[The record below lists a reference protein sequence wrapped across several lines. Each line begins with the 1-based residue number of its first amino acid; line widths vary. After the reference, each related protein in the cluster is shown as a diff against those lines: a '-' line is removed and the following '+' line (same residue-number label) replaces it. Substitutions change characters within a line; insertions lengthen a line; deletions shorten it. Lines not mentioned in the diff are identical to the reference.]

1 MKENNEEKNLE
12 VSGVIAKTEQ
22 YIKKNKKTLSIV
34 GGAIVVVA
42 LAIWAYVAL
51 VAQPRQVRAAEDM
64 FAAEQ
69 WFNEGDF
76 EKALNGND
84 EFMGF
89 AEVIDEYGCT
99 KSGNLAKYYAGIC
112 QLNLGKYDEA
122 IEYLKSYKGKDIF
135 TSALSQM
142 LIGDAYAEKG
152 NNTDAVKYYEKA
164 VSLKKARTLATGVL
178 VDYMRIMLCLYTA
191 IIKSGFKE
199 IGNFDFSSDCI
210 NLLDIIAAMKNE
222 QEPVAIKI
230 GKKQK
235 FDIKDLYC
243 SDTCTFMLT
252 IVLAYKILNDRVQE
266 ESKHE

>member
-22 YIKKNKKTLSIV
+22 YIKKNKKALTIAGCAV
-34 GGAIVVVA
+34 VVVA

-89 AEVIDEYGCT
+89 SAIIDEYGCT
-99 KSGNLAKYYAGIC
+99 KSANLAKYYAGIC
-112 QLNLGKYDEA
+112 QLNLGNYDEA
-122 IEYLKSYKGKDIF
+122 IDYLKSYKGKDLF
-135 TSALSQM
+135 TGALAQM

-152 NNTDAVKYYEKA
+152 QASDAVKYYEKA
-164 VSLKKARTLATGVL
+164 VS
-178 VDYMRIMLCLYTA
+178 
-191 IIKSGFKE
+191 S
-199 IGNFDFSSDCI
+199 SSD
-210 NLLDIIAAMKNE
+210 NYTVA
-222 QEPVAIKI
+222 PVALWKA
-230 GKKQK
+230 GMLYLQMDNKQAAAK
-235 FDIKDLYC
+235 AFQQIKDNYPE
-243 SDTCTFMLT
+243 SPEWNEVDKY
-252 IVLAYKILNDRVQE
+252 LALAE
-266 ESKHE
+266 

>member
-99 KSGNLAKYYAGIC
+99 
-112 QLNLGKYDEA
+112 
-122 IEYLKSYKGKDIF
+122 
-135 TSALSQM
+135 
-142 LIGDAYAEKG
+142 
-152 NNTDAVKYYEKA
+152 
-164 VSLKKARTLATGVL
+164 
-178 VDYMRIMLCLYTA
+178 
-191 IIKSGFKE
+191 
-199 IGNFDFSSDCI
+199 
-210 NLLDIIAAMKNE
+210 
-222 QEPVAIKI
+222 
-230 GKKQK
+230 
-235 FDIKDLYC
+235 
-243 SDTCTFMLT
+243 
-252 IVLAYKILNDRVQE
+252 
-266 ESKHE
+266 

>member
-51 VAQPRQVRAAEDM
+51 IAQPRQVRAAEDM

-164 VSLKKARTLATGVL
+164 VAAGS
-178 VDYMRIMLCLYTA
+178 DNYTVA
-191 IIKSGFKE
+191 
-199 IGNFDFSSDCI
+199 
-210 NLLDIIAAMKNE
+210 
-222 QEPVAIKI
+222 PVALWKA
-230 GKKQK
+230 GMLYLQMDNKQAAAK
-235 FDIKDLYC
+235 AFQQIKDNYPE
-243 SDTCTFMLT
+243 SPEWNEVDKY
-252 IVLAYKILNDRVQE
+252 LALAE
-266 ESKHE
+266 